1 MQTPRTGGGKS
12 PKKKRDHCSIFV
24 YIRSEA
30 PRERLG
36 RGATRKMIENVTRT
50 CASNIETLHRR
61 SFPMKIYA
69 AWAYGSAG
77 VDHSTRCSMLWAFH
91 RAKCGGSA
99 TGGAPLAQPSRATT
113 IVTNALR
120 GRKSCLWLVHAL
132 GPRSSRAQIHLGA
145 CLTAPMS
152 TTSNVNA
159 TQREDDKRLERRA
172 WSSIIAFHLVFDSP
186 QRTCRTFKNPVTT
199 RTSSVKVG
207 RPVTNSKRGYSLPAR
222 MILRANLK

>member
-1 MQTPRTGGGKS
+1 
-12 PKKKRDHCSIFV
+12 
-24 YIRSEA
+24 
-30 PRERLG
+30 
-36 RGATRKMIENVTRT
+36 
-50 CASNIETLHRR
+50 
-61 SFPMKIYA
+61 
-69 AWAYGSAG
+69 

-207 RPVTNSKRGYSLPAR
+207 RPVTNSKREYSLVGPHD
-222 MILRANLK
+222 IDSANLQCSKQQQSAHEKP